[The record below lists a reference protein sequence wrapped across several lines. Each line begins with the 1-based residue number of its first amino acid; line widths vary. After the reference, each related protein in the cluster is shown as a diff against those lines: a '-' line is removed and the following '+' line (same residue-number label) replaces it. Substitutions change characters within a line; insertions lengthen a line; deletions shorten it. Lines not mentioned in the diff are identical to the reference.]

1 MIDNMPDEND
11 EVISKELQDII
22 DAIERYTEANKNN
35 VCFVASFVAFKEVP
49 GTICPECKEECDH
62 DIAEDRMLAYGNKE
76 ALRATL
82 NELRDLVEDESD
94 DEDFVNC

>member
-1 MIDNMPDEND
+1 MMNNIPDDNET
-11 EVISKELQDII
+11 SKELQDII
-22 DAIERYTEANKNN
+22 NAIERYTEVHKNQ

-76 ALRATL
+76 GLRAVL
-82 NELRDLVEDESD
+82 NDLRDMIEDESD
-94 DEDFVNC
+94 SEDFVNC